1 MKVLWRALRGLAM
14 GVWDF
19 LVGDTPEFLPAVV
32 VVVLLA
38 YGLHA
43 VRALAVV
50 VIPAAVVLMLVA
62 SLAVWRV
69 RSYRRR

>member
-1 MKVLWRALRGLAM
+1 MRLLWRSARGVAM
-14 GVWDF
+14 GIWDF

-38 YGLHA
+38 YGLRS

-50 VIPAAVVLMLVA
+50 AVPAAVVFVLLA

>member
-1 MKVLWRALRGLAM
+1 MNVLWRAARGLAA
-14 GVWDF
+14 GIWDF

-43 VRALAVV
+43 VHALAVV
-50 VIPAAVVLMLVA
+50 VVPAAVVAMLVA
-62 SLAVWRV
+62 SLAVWKV